1 LAKNY
6 FYLSIAEML
15 SKVITFAA
23 IAYLARVVGPT
34 AYGYFEF
41 AAAALFCAGLIVDQ
55 GLGPY
60 GAREIARAP
69 AHAKA
74 LVQQIVTLRFVLAL
88 IAMVAVV
95 AFAVALEH
103 PPLVTQL
110 LLIYAL
116 DLLWMPLL
124 LQWVFQGYDQM
135 RTVAVLNIVRQTLFA
150 VVVFIGVHAA
160 SQIWLVAV
168 AEGVGIVGA
177 AAYGIYRAHRDFGLR
192 LEFKINFSL
201 RVLRES
207 LPIGLSQI
215 FWVVRMYGAIL
226 MLGLIAPASEVGYFG
241 AAMRIFVALHAFIY
255 LYFFNLLPSLAR
267 TWRQRDASFDHL
279 MARSMWLVA
288 WACLPIVV
296 VWVMLA
302 PAVMTAAYG
311 SQFLAGGAVLAW
323 LGLAF
328 GAAWLDGHYRFGLIA
343 AGQQNAEML
352 VQLGGALLAIALIPL
367 LYARFALGGVGLA
380 LCVAE
385 CAVWGIAWGV
395 ARARLRVRGEF
406 GLLLRPAL
414 GALLAGVVFWSMS
427 NVGALE
433 RAAVVIFVVALFML
447 VVASDL
453 RRLMR
458 QVVSNPSRHVR
469 ERIAQWMRVHS
480 V

>member
-6 FYLSIAEML
+6 FYLSIAEMA

-23 IAYLARVVGPT
+23 IAYLARAVGPT

-69 AHAKA
+69 ARANA
-74 LVQQIVTLRFVLAL
+74 LVQQIVTLRFLLAWVTM
-88 IAMVAVV
+88 AAVV
-95 AFAVALEH
+95 AFALAWKH

-116 DLLWMPLL
+116 DLLLMPLL

-150 VVVFIGVHAA
+150 VVVFVGVRAA

-168 AEGVGIVGA
+168 AEGVGILGA
-177 AAYGIYRAHRDFGLR
+177 AVYGIYGAHRDFGLR
-192 LEFKINFSL
+192 LQLKINFSL

-226 MLGLIAPASEVGYFG
+226 ALGLIAPASEVGYFG

-267 TWRQRDASFDHL
+267 AWQPRDASFDHL
-279 MARSMWLVA
+279 IARSMWLVA
-288 WACLPIVV
+288 WACLPIVAEWV
-296 VWVMLA
+296 VLA
-302 PAVMTAAYG
+302 PTVMSAAYG
-311 SQFLAGGAVLAW
+311 PEFLPGGIVLAW

-352 VQLGGALLAIALIPL
+352 AQLFGALLAIVLIPL

-380 LCVAE
+380 LFAAE
-385 CAVWGIAWGV
+385 CAVWSSAWGF
-395 ARARLRVRGEF
+395 ARLRLHVRGEL
-406 GLLLRPAL
+406 GLLLRPTL
-414 GALLAGVVFWSMS
+414 GALLAVAVFWSMS
-427 NVGALE
+427 NAGALE
-433 RAAVVIFVVALFML
+433 RAAVIIFVIALFLM
-447 VVASDL
+447 VAASDL
-453 RRLMR
+453 RRWMW
-458 QVVSNPSRHVR
+458 QVVLQQSLDWR